1 MEADILLHAILAPLL
16 LAAALLCAP
25 WVARLVLGGSSRRM
39 GARGLSTGALAQPR
53 LAITPLA
60 LVPLA
65 AFAHQQELSG
75 PSAWVATIARP
86 STAFDRFPLAVLAAA
101 IVAVAMDRVARA
113 GGALGALSIGA
124 VAATASCV
132 VLQPPGHGS
141 AEWRLAAAVVVAIA
155 AAGSIAS
162 AGCTTRATFVAWWGT
177 LAAASGACLLAG
189 FAKLAVVM
197 GAASAAAALGAVT
210 CGAMPWVRADGGMG
224 ALFAVIL
231 GAGAFLGIGYDE
243 RGLPPACWAAIAL
256 APATSLLANAV
267 HGRPRLATV
276 LRAGLPIAV
285 SAAAVAVAASLTAS
299 AGPEASG
306 Y

>member
-25 WVARLVLGGSSRRM
+25 WVVWLAPGRPSRRDGGQGVPG
-39 GARGLSTGALAQPR
+39 GAMAQPR
-53 LAITPLA
+53 LAIASLA

-65 AFAHQQELSG
+65 AFAHQQELAG
-75 PSAWVATIARP
+75 PAAWGATIVRP
-86 STAFDRFPLAVLAAA
+86 GTAFDRLPLAVLAAA
-101 IVAVAMDRVARA
+101 FVGIAMDRVARA
-113 GGALGALSIGA
+113 GGALGALAIGA

-132 VLQPPGHGS
+132 MLQPPGHGS
-141 AEWRLAAAVVVAIA
+141 AEWRLAAAMVAAVA
-155 AAGSIAS
+155 AFGSIAS
-162 AGCTTRATFVAWWGT
+162 AGGTTRAAFVAWWGT

-189 FAKLAVVM
+189 FAKLAVVL

-210 CGAMPWVRADGGMG
+210 CGVMPWVRADGGMG

-231 GAGAFLGIGYDE
+231 GAGTFLGLGYDE
-243 RGLPPACWAAIAL
+243 RGLPLACWATVAL

-267 HGRPRLATV
+267 HGRPRLANA

-285 SAAAVAVAASLTAS
+285 SAAAVAVAAALTAS

>member
-1 MEADILLHAILAPLL
+1 MEADILLHAIMAPLL

-25 WVARLVLGGSSRRM
+25 WIVSLALGRSSHR
-39 GARGLSTGALAQPR
+39 TGAQGVAGGAVAQPR
-53 LAITPLA
+53 LAVAPVA

-75 PSAWVATIARP
+75 PAAWIATIVRP
-86 STAFDRFPLAVLAAA
+86 GTAFDRFPLAVLAAV

-113 GGALGALSIGA
+113 GGALGALA
-124 VAATASCV
+124 VAVVAAAASCV

-141 AEWRLAAAVVVAIA
+141 PEWRLAAAVAVAIA
-155 AAGSIAS
+155 AVGGIAS
-162 AGCTTRATFVAWWGT
+162 SRGTTRATFVAWWGT

-210 CGAMPWVRADGGMG
+210 CGIMPWVRADGGMG

-231 GAGAFLGIGYDE
+231 GAGTFLGLGYDE
-243 RGLPPACWAAIAL
+243 RGLPLACWAAIAL

-267 HGRPRLATV
+267 HGRPRLAIA

-285 SAAAVAVAASLTAS
+285 SAAAVAVAAALTAS
-299 AGPEASG
+299 VGPEASG